1 MTQVDF
7 YTQVEN
13 KLLFACQI
21 TTKAMSR
28 KLPVLLYAADA
39 GQAAML
45 DSLLWTA
52 PALSFIPHCSAGHR
66 LAAATPVII
75 AHEPHEFHHH
85 EVLVNLQPEWPPFF
99 SRFERLVEI
108 VSTDEADK
116 AAARQRW
123 KFYKDR
129 GYQLQSHDMSSR

>member
-13 KLLFACQI
+13 KLLFACQL
-21 TTKAMSR
+21 TAKVLAK

-39 GQAAML
+39 GEAATL
-45 DSLLWTA
+45 DSLLWTSS
-52 PALSFIPHCSAGHR
+52 ALSFIPHCAPGHR
-66 LAAATPVII
+66 LAAMTPVII
-75 AHEPHEFHHH
+75 AHEPHDFHHH
-85 EVLVNLQPEWPPFF
+85 HVLVNLQSQWPPFF

-108 VSTDEADK
+108 VSQDEADK
-116 AAARQRW
+116 TAARARW

-129 GYQLQSHDMSSR
+129 GYELYSHDMSRH